1 MLTGHQAFEGDDP
14 QDVLSRILQREPEWS
29 KLPSS
34 VPSRVGEV
42 LRGSLEKD
50 LKNRRRDMGDVRID
64 LEHALKETKEIAV
77 ARLPV
82 RGSRFA
88 WVLLSVLGLLVVVL
102 SIPTALY
109 LRARSVESPEM
120 RLDISTPP
128 TPQPLHFAISP
139 DGMRLVFVAS
149 GTGSQQLWLR
159 TLNTATAQPLA
170 GTEGAEYPFW
180 SPDSRSV
187 GFFAGSKLKRLK
199 IGVGPPEILADAP
212 TGRGGTWSGDGTIL
226 FAPTNASPLW
236 RVPASGGSPPVQVT
250 KLDLPRTGS
259 HLSLLKTSSAF

>member
-1 MLTGHQAFEGDDP
+1 VLYEMLTGHQAFEGDDP

-34 VPSRVGEV
+34 VPPRVGEV

-50 LKNRRRDMGDVRID
+50 LKNRRRDLGDVRID
-64 LEHALKETKEIAV
+64 LEHALKETKVIAV
-77 ARLPV
+77 SRLHI

-149 GTGSQQLWLR
+149 GNGLQQLWLR
-159 TLNTATAQPLA
+159 TLNTATAQHWRGRRALNIRFGHQIA
-170 GTEGAEYPFW
+170 DR
-180 SPDSRSV
+180 SDSSQ
-187 GFFAGSKLKRLK
+187 A
-199 IGVGPPEILADAP
+199 
-212 TGRGGTWSGDGTIL
+212 
-226 FAPTNASPLW
+226 AS
-236 RVPASGGSPPVQVT
+236 
-250 KLDLPRTGS
+250 
-259 HLSLLKTSSAF
+259 